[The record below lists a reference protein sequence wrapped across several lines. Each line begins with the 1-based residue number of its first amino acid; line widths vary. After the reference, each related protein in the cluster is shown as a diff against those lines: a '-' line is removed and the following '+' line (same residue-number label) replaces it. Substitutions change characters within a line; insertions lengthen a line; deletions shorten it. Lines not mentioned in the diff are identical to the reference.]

1 MNHQERLDLKR
12 IVNESNCEDNTENIR
27 RLKHSVSIRDDLRKI
42 DTMKKKHM
50 DVYKSNLQEFTL
62 LCQQEC
68 RFLFDHY
75 TDIFNKVINN
85 ELDLIIMAKL
95 LGVLKQI
102 EDGEVDQ
109 HEGSAIFG
117 KILKELYIDSA
128 IKRGERLDKEHGETT
143 PEPPIEGKKINWKEY
158 KHILR

>member
-1 MNHQERLDLKR
+1 MNSQERLDLKR
-12 IVNESNCEDNTENIR
+12 MINESNCGDNTENIR
-27 RLKHSVSIRDDLRKI
+27 KLKHSILIRNDLRHI
-42 DTMKKKHM
+42 DKLKKEHL
-50 DVYKSNLQEFTL
+50 DLYKTNISEFTI
-62 LCQQEC
+62 LCQQQC

-75 TDIFNKVINN
+75 TDIFNKVIHN

-109 HEGSAIFG
+109 HEGSVIFG

-128 IKRGERLDKEHGETT
+128 IKRGEKLDKEYE
-143 PEPPIEGKKINWKEY
+143 EEKQAPIEGKKINWKEY
-158 KHILR
+158 KNILR